1 MKKIL
6 IANSKG
12 GSSKSTLALSLAY
25 CLTQNYKVC
34 LVDTDTQ
41 GSINNFKQYVGIDV
55 VDNLDGNYDIAIIDS
70 PPYLTNQ
77 LPELI
82 KNADFVLIPCRPN
95 YFDAL
100 ALSGII
106 GMVKGKKAGIV
117 LVQTQHRV
125 NISDVIDTL
134 KEYELPIIK
143 QSMSQRVAYARV
155 AMQNPFDTDD
165 VKAQKEILSIV
176 LEIFSAI
183 NG

>member
-25 CLTQNYKVC
+25 CLAQNYKVC
-34 LVDTDTQ
+34 IVDTDPQ
-41 GSINNFKQYVGIDV
+41 GSINNFKQFVGIDI
-55 VDNLDGNYDIAIIDS
+55 VDNLNGAYDVAIIDS
-70 PPYLTNQ
+70 PPYLSNQ

-82 KNADFVLIPCRPN
+82 KSADYVLIPCRPN

-100 ALSGII
+100 AISGIA

-117 LVQTQHRV
+117 IVQAQHRV
-125 NISDVIDTL
+125 NISDVLDTL
-134 KEYELPIIK
+134 KEYNVPIIK

-155 AMQNPFDTDD
+155 AMQNLFETDD

-176 LEIFSAI
+176 LEIFSTI

>member
-1 MKKIL
+1 MKKLL

-25 CLTQNYKVC
+25 CLAQNYKVC
-34 LVDTDTQ
+34 LLDIDPQ
-41 GSINNFKQYVGIDV
+41 GSINNFKQYVGVDV
-55 VDNLDGNYDIAIIDS
+55 VDTLNANYDVALIDS
-70 PPYLTNQ
+70 PPYLTSQ

-82 KNADFVLIPCRPN
+82 KSADYVLIPCRPN

-100 ALSGII
+100 ALGGIAQML
-106 GMVKGKKAGIV
+106 GGKKAGIV
-117 LVQTQHRV
+117 LVQAQHRV
-125 NISDVIDTL
+125 NITDVLDTL
-134 KEYELPIIK
+134 KEYGIPIIK
-143 QSMSQRVAYARV
+143 QSMTQRVAYARV
-155 AMQNPFDTDD
+155 AMQNLFETDD